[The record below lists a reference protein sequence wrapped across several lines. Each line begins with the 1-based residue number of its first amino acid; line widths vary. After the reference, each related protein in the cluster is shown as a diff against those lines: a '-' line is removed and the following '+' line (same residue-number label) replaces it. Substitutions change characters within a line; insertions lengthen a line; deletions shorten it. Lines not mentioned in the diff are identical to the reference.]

1 MNLKKK
7 LYRKILTL
15 ALLAALAIPFV
26 PSISAAAA
34 DNEVQT
40 YVLSEIVAEKT
51 IGEVAVIDGNVFFDQ
66 DLDLN
71 GATVVINGTVTGSG
85 IIYIH
90 GGNLTVNGDVI
101 NYQNINVSGGTMT
114 VNGNFTQYNA
124 VSFEENG
131 VLNINGDFIQTKGID
146 LNGCTINVSGN
157 YYHKDGSLDLNNGHI
172 TVNGDYRLQSVTYK
186 SDDVVEYGTTYGTL
200 KMNDANDYLHVRG
213 NCYINSYWGDGQGN
227 NDITNGTLE
236 LGGNFEQYGSGSSFN
251 AKDNHKVIF
260 SGTETQNIY
269 FDNPNSSGFNIL
281 ASTPNKKVNITQ
293 GRINKI
299 GASSTVAS
307 FTQYGSLDINGKT
320 FTVTG
325 NLDQHGNINVN
336 KGKLNVNAYYYQ
348 QDGLLDLNNGRVTV
362 GKNYRLQAIGKDDKG
377 KTVYSATYGTIK
389 MDDPKDY
396 FLVKGS
402 MFVQSYWGDGSG
414 NNNLIDGTLEL
425 KGSFYQYNGSGSN
438 FNAKENHKVIFSGD
452 KLQTVRFDSPE
463 SSGFNIISATPN
475 TDVDI
480 IAGRINTVGS
490 DVEIK
495 SFNQYGSM
503 DVNGCTINIK
513 EDLNQFGKIYVNAG
527 KLTVA
532 GNYTQQDGVLDFN
545 NGCVEVTGDY
555 RLQSKSTDEN
565 GETVYGSTYG
575 TIKMYNADDYFLVKG
590 NMFVQSYWGDG
601 ANNNNLVDGT
611 LELKGNFTQISGS
624 GSNFNAKEN
633 HKVIFSG
640 DKLQTVNFDSPKDS
654 GFNILS
660 ATPNTNVDITA
671 GRINTIGSDVTIKNF
686 CQYGSMDVNGKT
698 LNITG
703 TINQYGNVYINSGK
717 IIVGGYYYQQDGVLD
732 FNNGRLE
739 VAKNYRLQTIGK
751 DKNGKTVYGSTYGTI
766 KMNDADDYF
775 LVKGSM
781 MVQSYWGDG
790 ENNNNLVD
798 GTLELKGNF
807 YQYNGSGSNFNAQE
821 NHKVIFSGNKVQTVR
836 FDSPENSGFNI
847 ISATPNT
854 DVNIVAGR
862 INTVGSDVEVKNFNQ
877 YGSMDVNGYTI
888 NIKEDLNQFGKIY
901 VNSGKLT
908 VAGNYTQQ
916 NGLLDFNNGSVEVTG
931 DYRLQSKGTD
941 ENGNTVYDST
951 YGYIRM
957 NDADDYFLVKGNMFV
972 QSYWGDGENNNHLVD
987 GTLELKGNFTQING
1001 SGSNFNA
1008 KENHKVIFSGDKLQ
1022 TVNFD
1027 SPKDSGFNIL
1037 SATPNTDVDIS
1048 AGRITTIGSDVTIK
1062 NFCQYGRMDVNG
1074 KKLNITGT
1082 VNQYGDIYINSGKII
1097 VDGYYYQQGGVL
1109 DFDNGR
1115 LEVGKNYRLQ
1125 TVGKDENG
1133 KTVYSSTHGYIRM
1146 NDPKDYFLVKGT
1158 MFVQSYWGDGIN
1170 NNHLVNGTLE
1180 LKGSFYQYNGS
1191 GSNFNAQE
1199 NHKVIFSG
1207 TGKQTVRFDSPENSG
1222 FNILQSTKNTYID
1235 IKAARIN
1242 KIGNN
1247 TTVYSFNQY
1256 GTLDVNGKTFK
1267 VRTNLDQFG
1276 NINVNGGTLNVV
1288 KNYTQQNGWL
1298 DINNGAVKVG
1308 GNYRLQSVGTDD
1320 NGNTVYGSCYGYLR
1334 MDDRNDYFS
1343 VDGNFYTKSYWG
1355 DGINNNHITDG
1366 ILVIGGNFSQLNG
1379 SGSNFRASGEHI
1391 TIFTGE
1397 NPHSI
1402 YFASQSSFF
1411 NLVVVNDDTT
1421 FEKTW
1426 LSYHRIASSTNI
1438 CNASRLSDDQIV
1450 IGETAKIDLKAYG
1463 GSNAYAYEIYC
1474 KAPGSDEYVMLRN
1487 YDVSDKFTFTPDVTG
1502 WYTFR
1507 IYTRDSNN
1515 TYADSRD
1522 LLLLVNPPVKNTST
1536 VDSTKVH
1543 IEDALKINCSAE
1555 GGVGGYQYAVY
1566 VKKDGESSY
1575 KNVSDYSSDSAIS
1588 IKFEETGKHYVRVY
1602 VKDSKGHKTYKTFT
1616 VNVHNELQNRST
1628 ISSESVEF
1636 GNYAIV
1642 NASGRGGT
1650 GPYKYSVYYKKKSAT
1665 SWKTLQADSENAS
1678 VSLEA
1683 IKAAG
1688 DYDISVKV
1696 TDAAGKY
1703 VKQRFDYTVQ
1713 QPEELENTSSLS
1725 ADSVTS
1731 GTKAVVNLSVKGGV
1745 APYNYSVYYKLSSAS
1760 GWTTLKTN
1768 ITDDSVELPMTK
1780 AGTYDISVK
1789 LTDSQGKVVKSRFG
1803 YTIENA

>member
-1 MNLKKK
+1 
-7 LYRKILTL
+7 
-15 ALLAALAIPFV
+15 
-26 PSISAAAA
+26 
-34 DNEVQT
+34 
-40 YVLSEIVAEKT
+40 
-51 IGEVAVIDGNVFFDQ
+51 
-66 DLDLN
+66 
-71 GATVVINGTVTGSG
+71 
-85 IIYIH
+85 
-90 GGNLTVNGDVI
+90 
-101 NYQNINVSGGTMT
+101 
-114 VNGNFTQYNA
+114 
-124 VSFEENG
+124 
-131 VLNINGDFIQTKGID
+131 
-146 LNGCTINVSGN
+146 
-157 YYHKDGSLDLNNGHI
+157 
-172 TVNGDYRLQSVTYK
+172 
-186 SDDVVEYGTTYGTL
+186 
-200 KMNDANDYLHVRG
+200 
-213 NCYINSYWGDGQGN
+213 
-227 NDITNGTLE
+227 
-236 LGGNFEQYGSGSSFN
+236 
-251 AKDNHKVIF
+251 
-260 SGTETQNIY
+260 
-269 FDNPNSSGFNIL
+269 
-281 ASTPNKKVNITQ
+281 
-293 GRINKI
+293 
-299 GASSTVAS
+299 
-307 FTQYGSLDINGKT
+307 
-320 FTVTG
+320 
-325 NLDQHGNINVN
+325 
-336 KGKLNVNAYYYQ
+336 
-348 QDGLLDLNNGRVTV
+348 
-362 GKNYRLQAIGKDDKG
+362 
-377 KTVYSATYGTIK
+377 
-389 MDDPKDY
+389 
-396 FLVKGS
+396 
-402 MFVQSYWGDGSG
+402 
-414 NNNLIDGTLEL
+414 
-425 KGSFYQYNGSGSN
+425 
-438 FNAKENHKVIFSGD
+438 
-452 KLQTVRFDSPE
+452 
-463 SSGFNIISATPN
+463 
-475 TDVDI
+475 
-480 IAGRINTVGS
+480 
-490 DVEIK
+490 
-495 SFNQYGSM
+495 
-503 DVNGCTINIK
+503 
-513 EDLNQFGKIYVNAG
+513 
-527 KLTVA
+527 
-532 GNYTQQDGVLDFN
+532 
-545 NGCVEVTGDY
+545 
-555 RLQSKSTDEN
+555 
-565 GETVYGSTYG
+565 
-575 TIKMYNADDYFLVKG
+575 
-590 NMFVQSYWGDG
+590 
-601 ANNNNLVDGT
+601 
-611 LELKGNFTQISGS
+611 
-624 GSNFNAKEN
+624 
-633 HKVIFSG
+633 
-640 DKLQTVNFDSPKDS
+640 
-654 GFNILS
+654 
-660 ATPNTNVDITA
+660 
-671 GRINTIGSDVTIKNF
+671 
-686 CQYGSMDVNGKT
+686 
-698 LNITG
+698 
-703 TINQYGNVYINSGK
+703 
-717 IIVGGYYYQQDGVLD
+717 
-732 FNNGRLE
+732 
-739 VAKNYRLQTIGK
+739 
-751 DKNGKTVYGSTYGTI
+751 
-766 KMNDADDYF
+766 
-775 LVKGSM
+775 
-781 MVQSYWGDG
+781 
-790 ENNNNLVD
+790 
-798 GTLELKGNF
+798 
-807 YQYNGSGSNFNAQE
+807 
-821 NHKVIFSGNKVQTVR
+821 
-836 FDSPENSGFNI
+836 
-847 ISATPNT
+847 
-854 DVNIVAGR
+854 
-862 INTVGSDVEVKNFNQ
+862 
-877 YGSMDVNGYTI
+877 
-888 NIKEDLNQFGKIY
+888 
-901 VNSGKLT
+901 
-908 VAGNYTQQ
+908 
-916 NGLLDFNNGSVEVTG
+916 
-931 DYRLQSKGTD
+931 
-941 ENGNTVYDST
+941 
-951 YGYIRM
+951 M

-1037 SATPNTDVDIS
+1037 SATPNTDVDIT

-1097 VDGYYYQQGGVL
+1097 VGGYYYQQGGVL

-1555 GGVGGYQYAVY
+1555 GGIGNYQYAVY

-1575 KNVSDYSSDSAIS
+1575 KNVSDYSSDSVIS

-1731 GTKAVVNLSVKGGV
+1731 GTKAVVNLSAKGGV